1 MINGRICLFDAFGL
15 MFNYLHTLEMNIQT
29 IFFNDF
35 GRLRSGWRFLIF
47 LLLTALF
54 EILFRG
60 FAFAALNNLPVGY
73 SDNGI
78 LNETVF
84 RSISLL
90 VSVLAG
96 WLCGKFLE
104 NLPFRAL
111 GVWFTENW
119 LKDLILGLIFGAAAV
134 SLAVLIAV
142 IFGGLSFTFNEKAG
156 QSAILLTLGVSFVI
170 FAVAAAAEEVI
181 FRGYML
187 QTFARANLAWFAII
201 LTSIFFGAVHLNNP
215 DASWISTIN
224 TVIAGIWFSI
234 AYLKTRTLWL
244 PFGLHFMWNWMQGSF
259 FGIEVSGTTD
269 ISTAPFLTEIDRGPV
284 WLTGGNYGIEGGIG
298 CTISLIIFIL
308 LIWFLPI
315 LKPSEEML
323 ELTNKENPKAENL
336 S

>member
-1 MINGRICLFDAFGL
+1 
-15 MFNYLHTLEMNIQT
+15 MNIQT

-60 FAFAALNNLPVGY
+60 IAFAALNNLPVGY

-78 LNETVF
+78 LNEIVF
-84 RSISLL
+84 RFISLL

-111 GVWFTENW
+111 GVWFTKNW
-119 LKDLILGLIFGAAAV
+119 LKDLILGVVFGASAV
-134 SLAVLIAV
+134 SFAVLIAV

-156 QSAILLTLGVSFVI
+156 QSAILLTLGVSFAI
-170 FAVAAAAEEVI
+170 FAIAAAAEEVI

-201 LTSIFFGAVHLNNP
+201 LTSFFFGAVHLGNP
-215 DASWISTIN
+215 DASWISTVN
-224 TVIAGIWFSI
+224 TVIAGILFSI
-234 AYLKTRTLWL
+234 AYLKTRTLWF

-269 ISTAPFLTEIDRGPV
+269 ISTAPFLTEIDLGPV
-284 WLTGGNYGIEGGIG
+284 WLTGGNYGIEGGIA

-308 LIWFLPI
+308 LIWYLPFLEPT
-315 LKPSEEML
+315 EGML
-323 ELTNKENPKAENL
+323 ELTSKENQKAETLTKNISNFYL
-336 S
+336 